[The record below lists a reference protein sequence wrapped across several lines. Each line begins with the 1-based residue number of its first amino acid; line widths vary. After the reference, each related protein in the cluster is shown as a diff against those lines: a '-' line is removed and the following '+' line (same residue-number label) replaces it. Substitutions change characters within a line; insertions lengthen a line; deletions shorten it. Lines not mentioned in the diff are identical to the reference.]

1 MSAGSEAGSGRSRGA
16 TTTRPITETEIVVNI
31 LIAESS
37 RAVGGQEL
45 AVLLHAERLWKRGH
59 RVRLVLEPQSPI
71 MAMAQERGLPVEPF
85 MMQQW
90 RLPWSI
96 LAFRRLLRR
105 ERPDIVHVNSS
116 RDSWLAALATRLL
129 DPRPKVVRS
138 RHISAPLTDNWATH
152 LLYRRLFDMVIVTG
166 GERNRQDLIHRDGI
180 APDRVAAFP
189 IGLDV
194 EHFSPAKPRSDIR
207 TELGIPSGHL
217 LVGIISY
224 LRDYKG
230 HRYFVEAAAKVLKQ
244 HHNVGFLIVGEGP
257 EEQNIRAQV
266 ERLGLAADVRM
277 LGFRDD
283 LLDVFRS
290 LDLFVI
296 PTVEGDTIPQVLMQA
311 LAVGLPV
318 VSTTTGSIP
327 DVVTDGESGFIVPPR
342 DIDALADRIGRLLA
356 DPELRAA
363 MGGKG
368 RRKVERSYSI
378 DRMVDELEQVYRQ
391 VIAP

>member
-1 MSAGSEAGSGRSRGA
+1 M
-16 TTTRPITETEIVVNI
+16 NI

-45 AVLLHAERLWKRGH
+45 AVLLHAERLAKRGH

-71 MAMAQERGLPVEPF
+71 MTMAQERGLPVEAF
-85 MMQQW
+85 SMQQW

-96 LAFRRLLRR
+96 LAFRRLLTRQ
-105 ERPDIVHVNSS
+105 RPDIVHVNSS
-116 RDSWLAALATRLL
+116 RDSWLAALATRLG
-129 DPRPKVVRS
+129 PSRPKVVRT
-138 RHISAPLTDNWATH
+138 RHISAPLTNNRATH

-166 GERNRQDLIHRDGI
+166 GERNRQDLIRRDGL
-180 APDRVAAFP
+180 AEGRVAAFP

-194 EHFSPAKPRSDIR
+194 EQFSPGRPRSDIR
-207 TELGIPSGHL
+207 TELGVPSHHL

-230 HRYFVEAAAKVLKQ
+230 HRYFVEAAAKVLKEHQ
-244 HHNVGFLIVGEGP
+244 GVTFLIVGEGP
-257 EEQNIRAQV
+257 EEQNIRSQI
-266 ERLGLAADVRM
+266 ERLGLTADVRM
-277 LGFRDD
+277 LGFRED

-311 LAVGLPV
+311 LAVGLPL

-327 DVVTDGESGFIVPPR
+327 DVVTDGESGFLVAPR
-342 DIDALADRIGRLLA
+342 DVDALAERIGRLLN
-356 DPELRAA
+356 DPLLRKE
-363 MGGKG
+363 MGRLG
-368 RRKVERSYSI
+368 RQRVERTYSI
-378 DRMVDELEQVYRQ
+378 DRMVDELEGVYRR
-391 VIAP
+391 VIG

>member
-1 MSAGSEAGSGRSRGA
+1 MSPGSEAGPGRSCGA
-16 TTTRPITETEIVVNI
+16 TAAESITETEIVLNI

-59 RVRLVLEPQSPI
+59 RVRLVLEPHSPI
-71 MAMAQERGLPVEPF
+71 MAMAQKGSLPVEPF
-85 MMQQW
+85 LMQQW

-96 LAFRRLLRR
+96 LAFRRLLSR

-116 RDSWLAALATRLL
+116 RDSWLVALATRLIN
-129 DPRPKVVRS
+129 PRPKVVRT
-138 RHISAPLTDNWATH
+138 RHISAPLTNNWPTH

-166 GERNRQDLIHRDGI
+166 GERNRQDLIHRDGM

-189 IGLDV
+189 IGLDLG
-194 EHFSPAKPRSDIR
+194 HFSPAKPRHDIR
-207 TELGIPSGHL
+207 SELGIPSGQL

-244 HHNVGFLIVGEGP
+244 HQGVSFLIVGEGP
-257 EEQNIRAQV
+257 EEQNIRAQI
-266 ERLGLAADVRM
+266 ERLGLASDVRM

-311 LAVGLPV
+311 LAIGLPV

-327 DVVTDGESGFIVPPR
+327 DVIGDGESGFLVPPR
-342 DIDALADRIGRLLA
+342 DVDALSDRIGRLVA
-356 DPELRAA
+356 NPELRAA
-363 MGGKG
+363 MGRHG
-368 RRKVERSYSI
+368 RQRVERSYSI
-378 DRMVDELEQVYRQ
+378 DRMVDELERVYRQ

>member
-1 MSAGSEAGSGRSRGA
+1 M
-16 TTTRPITETEIVVNI
+16 NI

-37 RAVGGQEL
+37 MAVGGQEL
-45 AVLLHAERLWKRGH
+45 AVLLHAERLVARGH
-59 RVRLVLEPQSPI
+59 HIRLVLEPRSPI

-85 MMQQW
+85 VMRQW
-90 RLPWSI
+90 RLPLSI
-96 LAFRRLLRR
+96 LAFRQLLTR

-116 RDSWLAALATRLL
+116 RDSWIAALSTRLL
-129 DPRPKVVRS
+129 NPRPKVIRT
-138 RHISAPLTDNWATH
+138 RHISAPLNNNATTH

-166 GERNRQDLIHRDGI
+166 GERNRQDLIHRDGLS
-180 APDRVAAFP
+180 PDRVAAFP

-194 EHFSPAKPRSDIR
+194 EQFSPAQPTHDIR
-207 TELGIPSGHL
+207 AELGIPPGHL
-217 LVGIISY
+217 LVGMISY

-230 HRYFVEAAAKVLKQ
+230 HRYLVDAAAKVLKQ
-244 HHNVGFLIVGEGP
+244 HPAAAFLIVGEGP
-257 EEQNIRAQV
+257 EEQNIRAHI

-290 LDLFVI
+290 LNLFVI

-327 DVVTDGESGFIVPPR
+327 DVIADGESGFLVPPR
-342 DIDALADRIGRLLA
+342 DPEALADRIVRLLKDA
-356 DPELRAA
+356 NLRAA
-363 MGGKG
+363 MGKRG
-368 RRKVERSYSI
+368 RHTVEQSYSI
-378 DRMVDELEQVYRQ
+378 DRMVDELERVYRK

>member
-1 MSAGSEAGSGRSRGA
+1 M
-16 TTTRPITETEIVVNI
+16 NI

-45 AVLLHAERLWKRGH
+45 AVLLHAERLAKRGH

-71 MAMAQERGLPVEPF
+71 MAMAQERGLPVEPLI
-85 MMQQW
+85 MQQC

-96 LAFRRLLRR
+96 LAFCRLVRR

-116 RDSWLAALATRLL
+116 RDSWLAALAARLNT
-129 DPRPKVVRS
+129 PRPKVIRT
-138 RHISAPLTDNWATH
+138 RHISAPLTNNWATH

-166 GERNRQDLIHRDGI
+166 GERNRQGLIHRDGI
-180 APDRVAAFP
+180 AAERVAAFP

-194 EHFSPAKPRSDIR
+194 EHFSPARPRKDIR
-207 TELGIPSGHL
+207 IELGIPSGHL

-230 HRYFVEAAAKVLKQ
+230 HRYFVEAAATVLKEHQ
-244 HHNVGFLIVGEGP
+244 GVSFLIVGEGP
-257 EEQNIRAQV
+257 EEQNIRSQI
-266 ERLGLAADVRM
+266 ERLGLGTDIRM

-283 LLDVFRS
+283 LLEVFRS

-296 PTVEGDTIPQVLMQA
+296 PTVEGDTIPQALMQA
-311 LAVGLPV
+311 LAIGLPV

-327 DVVTDGESGFIVPPR
+327 DVVTDGESGFLVAPR
-342 DIDALADRIGRLLA
+342 DVDALAGRIGQLLA
-356 DPELRAA
+356 EPALRAS
-363 MGGKG
+363 MGRLG
-368 RRKVERSYSI
+368 RQHVEKCYSI
-378 DRMVDELEQVYRQ
+378 DRMVDELERVYRQ
-391 VIAP
+391 VIAS

>member
-1 MSAGSEAGSGRSRGA
+1 M
-16 TTTRPITETEIVVNI
+16 NI

-59 RVRLVLEPQSPI
+59 RVRLVLEPHSPI
-71 MAMAQERGLPVEPF
+71 MAMAQKGSLPVEPF
-85 MMQQW
+85 LMQQW

-96 LAFRRLLRR
+96 LAFRRLLSR

-116 RDSWLAALATRLL
+116 RDSWLVALATRLIN
-129 DPRPKVVRS
+129 PRPKVVRT
-138 RHISAPLTDNWATH
+138 RHISAPLTNNWPTH
-152 LLYRRLFDMVIVTG
+152 VLYHRLFDMVIVTG
-166 GERNRQDLIHRDGI
+166 GERNRQDLIHRDGM
-180 APDRVAAFP
+180 ASNRVAAFP
-189 IGLDV
+189 IGLDL
-194 EHFSPAKPRSDIR
+194 EHFSPAKPRHDIR
-207 TELGIPSGHL
+207 SELGIPSGQL

-244 HHNVGFLIVGEGP
+244 HQGVSFLIVGEGP
-257 EEQNIRAQV
+257 EEQNIRAQI
-266 ERLGLAADVRM
+266 ERLGLASDVRM

-311 LAVGLPV
+311 LAIGLPV

-327 DVVTDGESGFIVPPR
+327 DVIGDGESGFLVPPR
-342 DIDALADRIGRLLA
+342 DVDALSDRIGRLLA

-363 MGGKG
+363 MGRRG
-368 RRKVERSYSI
+368 RQRVERSYSI
-378 DRMVDELEQVYRQ
+378 DRMVDELERVYRQ

>member
-1 MSAGSEAGSGRSRGA
+1 M
-16 TTTRPITETEIVVNI
+16 NI
-31 LIAESS
+31 LIVESS

-45 AVLLHAERLWKRGH
+45 AVLLHAERLVKRGH

-71 MAMAQERGLPVEPF
+71 MAMAHERELPVEPF
-85 MMQQW
+85 LMQRW
-90 RLPWSI
+90 RMPLSI

-116 RDSWLAALATRLL
+116 RDSWLAALATRLSL
-129 DPRPKVVRS
+129 SRPKVVRT
-138 RHISAPLTDNWATH
+138 RHISAPLTNNWATH

-180 APDRVAAFP
+180 AADRVAAFP

-194 EHFSPAKPRSDIR
+194 EHFSPAKPRKDIR
-207 TELGIPSGHL
+207 AELGVPSRHL

-230 HRYFVEAAAKVLKQ
+230 HRYFVEAAAKVLKEQ
-244 HHNVGFLIVGEGP
+244 QGVTFLIVGEGP
-257 EEQNIRAQV
+257 EEQNLRAQI
-266 ERLGLAADVRM
+266 ERLGLTAEVRM

-290 LDLFVI
+290 LDIFVI

-311 LAVGLPV
+311 LAIGLPV

-327 DVVTDGESGFIVPPR
+327 DVVIDGKSGFIVAPR
-342 DIDALADRIGRLLA
+342 DVDALADRIRRLLN
-356 DPELRAA
+356 DPLLRKR
-363 MGGKG
+363 MGESG
-368 RRKVERSYSI
+368 RQRVEGSYSI
-378 DRMVDELEQVYRQ
+378 DRMVEELERVYRR
-391 VIAP
+391 VIAS

>member
-1 MSAGSEAGSGRSRGA
+1 M
-16 TTTRPITETEIVVNI
+16 NI

-37 RAVGGQEL
+37 TAVGGQEL
-45 AVLLHAERLWKRGH
+45 AVLLHAERLLKRGH
-59 RVRLVLEPQSPI
+59 RLCLVLEPRSPI
-71 MAMAQERGLPVEPF
+71 MAMASERGLPVEPF
-85 MMQQW
+85 VMRQW
-90 RLPWSI
+90 RLPLSI
-96 LAFRRLLRR
+96 LAFRALLKR

-116 RDSWLAALATRLL
+116 RDSWIAALSTRLL
-129 DPRPKVVRS
+129 TPRPKVIRT
-138 RHISAPLTDNWATH
+138 RHISAPLNNNAATH

-166 GERNRQDLIHRDGI
+166 GERNRQDLIQRDGL

-194 EHFSPAKPRSDIR
+194 EYFSPAKPRQDIR
-207 TELGIPSGHL
+207 SELGIPPGHL

-244 HHNVGFLIVGEGP
+244 HQAVAFLIVGEGP
-257 EEQNIRAQV
+257 EEQNIRGQI
-266 ERLGLAADVRM
+266 ERLGMTADVRL

-311 LAVGLPV
+311 LAIGLPV

-327 DVVTDGESGFIVPPR
+327 DVLAEGEAGFIVPPR
-342 DIDALADRIGRLLA
+342 DPDALAERIGRLLT
-356 DPELRAA
+356 DPALRAA
-363 MGGKG
+363 MGRRG
-368 RRKVERSYSI
+368 RQTVEQSYSI
-378 DRMVDELEQVYRQ
+378 NRMVDELERVYRR
-391 VIAP
+391 VIAS